1 MEEEVVI
8 EMQELLPRE
17 DQEEPETSSNPPN
30 PLLEA
35 ILACENADDKKGLR
49 RIKECVKR
57 GEGEMTKAVLDAA
70 RDFEAKN
77 SMVCTITLTG

>member
-1 MEEEVVI
+1 MEEEVAI
-8 EMQELLPRE
+8 EMEDLLPRE
-17 DQEEPETSSNPPN
+17 YPEISSNQPN
-30 PLLEA
+30 LLLEA
-35 ILACENADDKKGLR
+35 IVAFENADDEKGLR

-57 GEGEMTKAVLDAA
+57 GEGEVTKAVLDAA